1 MKESQLDKVNLAEK
15 FNSFSDHW
23 NPRIIGEL
31 NGQHVKIAKFIGP
44 FEWHHHEEED
54 EFFMVIK
61 GSFEMQLRD
70 KTVVLHQG
78 ECMVVPRGIEHRPVA
93 NEEAEVLMFEPASTV
108 NTGNLQDSE
117 RTRNNL
123 ERL

>member
-1 MKESQLDKVNLAEK
+1 MNRDQLDKINLAEK

-54 EFFMVIK
+54 EFFLVIK

-70 KTVVLHQG
+70 KTVVLHPG
-78 ECMVVPRGIEHRPVA
+78 ECMIVPRGVEHRPVA